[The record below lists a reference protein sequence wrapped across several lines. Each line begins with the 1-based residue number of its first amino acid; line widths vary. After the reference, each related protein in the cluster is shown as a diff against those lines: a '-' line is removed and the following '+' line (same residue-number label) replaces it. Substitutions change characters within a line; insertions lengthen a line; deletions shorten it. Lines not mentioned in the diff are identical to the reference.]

1 MSNNQQTKK
10 ILIVDDEPD
19 VVSYL
24 EMVLR
29 DSGYETMS
37 ARDGNEGMEIVRRE
51 KPDLVTLDISMPQA
65 SGTRFYKEIK
75 TDSDLASIPVI
86 IVTAVTGYGGD
97 PYAYKDFIS
106 HRRLVAPPEGFFPK
120 PIDRDEFLKAVNKL
134 LA

>member
-1 MSNNQQTKK
+1 MPNAEQAKK

-37 ARDGNEGMEIVRRE
+37 ASDGKEGMEMVRSQ

-75 TDSDLASIPVI
+75 TDSDLAPIPVI

-97 PYAYKDFIS
+97 PYAYKNFIS
-106 HRRLVAPPEGFFPK
+106 HRKLVAPPEGFFPK
-120 PIDRDEFLKAVNKL
+120 PINREEFVAAVNKL

>member
-1 MSNNQQTKK
+1 MPDAQQAKK
-10 ILIVDDEPD
+10 ILIVDDEPA
-19 VVSYL
+19 VVTYL
-24 EMVLR
+24 EMLLR
-29 DSGYETMS
+29 DSGYETIS
-37 ARDGNEGMEIVRRE
+37 ASDGKEAMELVRSE

-75 TDSDLASIPVI
+75 TDSELASIPVI

-106 HRRLVAPPEGFFPK
+106 HRKLVAPPEGFFPK
-120 PIDRDEFLKAVNKL
+120 PIDRDEFLGTVNKL